1 MGKKPPGRPGFS
13 LIELLSVI
21 SVISV
26 LATVVIIGNLNEQP
40 KKGRDAKR
48 KSDLSQIRRAFEDYS
63 TDKKEGCYPSSP
75 LPACGQRLEE
85 GGKVYLPSVLCDP
98 KTNSPYGYSP
108 IPAGSC
114 PTSYWL
120 YATLEKQDDPDIEKV
135 GCSGGCPGASGYNF
149 RLGSPNAQ

>member
-1 MGKKPPGRPGFS
+1 MRKRLPGKFGFS

-21 SVISV
+21 SIISV
-26 LATVVIIGNLNEQP
+26 LATVVVIGNLNEQP

-48 KSDLSQIRRAFEDYS
+48 KSDLVQIRRTIEDYA
-63 TDKKEGCYPSSP
+63 TDNKEGCYPST
-75 LPACGQRLEE
+75 LPSCGASFTS
-85 GGKVYLPSVLCDP
+85 GGKVYLSAMPCDP
-98 KTNSPYGYSP
+98 KTGSPYGYSP
-108 IPAGSC
+108 TPPGRC

-120 YATLEKQDDPDIEKV
+120 YATLEKQDDPDIQKV